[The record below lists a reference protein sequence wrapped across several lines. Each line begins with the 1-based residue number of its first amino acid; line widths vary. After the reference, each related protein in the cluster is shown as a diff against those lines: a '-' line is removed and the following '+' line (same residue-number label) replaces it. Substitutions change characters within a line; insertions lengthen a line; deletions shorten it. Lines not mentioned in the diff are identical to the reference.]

1 MRSTITA
8 CAAALLGGLV
18 CAVTAAQSDDL
29 PKRKPGLW
37 AVTLHMAQGTMPT
50 QGMKFCTD
58 AATDAELYRFGM
70 NAAQGMCSRY
80 DLHRSGD
87 VATVDTECRMGDMKM
102 TSRAVMTFTGD
113 AAYKTD
119 IQTHFDPPVM
129 GRSDSTMTQEA
140 KWTGP
145 CPAEMKP
152 GDLVGPNGMKLNM
165 KSMGR

>member
-8 CAAALLGGLV
+8 RTVALLGGLA
-18 CAVTAAQSDDL
+18 CAVAAARADEL

-37 AVTLHMAQGTMPT
+37 EVTLHMAQGAMPP

-58 AATDAELYRFGM
+58 AATDAELYRFGI